1 MSVAIIRSAVV
12 LVLLVCGCTM
22 LHAQAPSTADVLQAH
37 IRAWAEARIPMLG
50 SNVTID
56 VAAHPDKTWFEAA
69 MITALRDRGV
79 DAIRGYE
86 GPRLRI
92 VPVDVS
98 TRYDR
103 TDHPDS
109 VVRIV
114 TARLYE
120 ERIDADG
127 RAVPLRTADTLS
139 LQRTDILG
147 RDQVNALQSKQYP
160 AMHGDVPPP
169 PRDIWDDILE
179 PVVYVAAAAVT
190 VVLLFTVRS
199 K

>member
-1 MSVAIIRSAVV
+1 MSVAIMRSTV
-12 LVLLVCGCTM
+12 VLLVLVMAGIV
-22 LHAQAPSTADVLQAH
+22 LRAQAPSTADVFQAH
-37 IRAWAEARIPMLG
+37 IRAWAEARSPVLG
-50 SNVTID
+50 SSVTID

-79 DAIRGYE
+79 DAIRGDE

-92 VPVDVS
+92 VLVDAS
-98 TRYDR
+98 TRYTR

-120 ERIDADG
+120 ERIEADG

-139 LQRTDILG
+139 LQRTDVLG
-147 RDQVNALQSKQYP
+147 RDQVSALQSTQYP

>member
-1 MSVAIIRSAVV
+1 MSVAIMRSTVV
-12 LVLLVCGCTM
+12 LVLLVCGCSM
-22 LHAQAPSTADVLQAH
+22 IHAQVPSTADVFQTH
-37 IRAWAEARIPMLG
+37 IQAWAEARSPVLG
-50 SNVTID
+50 SSVTID

-69 MITALRDRGV
+69 MISALRDRGV
-79 DAIRGYE
+79 DAIRGDE

-92 VPVDVS
+92 VLVDAS
-98 TRYDR
+98 TRYTR

-109 VVRIV
+109 VLRIV

-120 ERIDADG
+120 ERIEADG
-127 RAVPLRTADTLS
+127 RAVPLRTADMLS

-147 RDQVNALQSKQYP
+147 RDHVSALQSTQYP

>member
-1 MSVAIIRSAVV
+1 MIAGLIRSTIV
-12 LVLLVCGCTM
+12 LVLLVCGCTTM
-22 LHAQAPSTADVLQAH
+22 HAQAPSTADVLQAH
-37 IRAWAEARIPMLG
+37 IRAWAEARTPMLG
-50 SNVTID
+50 SNVTLD
-56 VAAHPDKTWFEAA
+56 VAEHPDKPWFEAA

-92 VPVDVS
+92 VLVDVS

-109 VVRIV
+109 VSRLV

-127 RAVPLRTADTLS
+127 RAVPLRTSDTATW
-139 LQRTDILG
+139 QRTDVLG
-147 RDQVNALQSKQYP
+147 RDQVNALQSTQHP

-169 PRDIWDDILE
+169 PRDLWDDILE

>member
-1 MSVAIIRSAVV
+1 MSVAIMRSTVV
-12 LVLLVCGCTM
+12 LVVLVMAGIV
-22 LHAQAPSTADVLQAH
+22 LRAQVPSTADVFQAQ
-37 IRAWAEARIPMLG
+37 IRAWAEARSPVLG
-50 SNVTID
+50 SSVTID
-56 VAAHPDKTWFEAA
+56 MAAHPDKTWFEAA

-92 VPVDVS
+92 VLVDAA
-98 TRYDR
+98 TRYTP

-109 VVRIV
+109 VVRTV

-120 ERIDADG
+120 ERIEADG

-147 RDQVNALQSKQYP
+147 RDQVNVLQSTQYP

>member
-1 MSVAIIRSAVV
+1 MSVAIMRSTV
-12 LVLLVCGCTM
+12 VLLVLVMAGIV
-22 LHAQAPSTADVLQAH
+22 LRAQAPSTADVFQAH
-37 IRAWAEARIPMLG
+37 IRAWAEARSPVLG
-50 SNVTID
+50 SSVTID

-92 VPVDVS
+92 VLVDAA
-98 TRYDR
+98 TRYTP

-109 VVRIV
+109 VVRTV

-120 ERIDADG
+120 ERIEADG

-147 RDQVNALQSKQYP
+147 RDQVNALQSTQYP

>member
-1 MSVAIIRSAVV
+1 MSVAIIRSTAVLFV
-12 LVLLVCGCTM
+12 LAVAGIVLR
-22 LHAQAPSTADVLQAH
+22 AQAPSTADVFQAH
-37 IRAWAEARIPMLG
+37 IRAWAEARSPVLG
-50 SNVTID
+50 SSVTID

-92 VPVDVS
+92 VLVDAA
-98 TRYDR
+98 TRYTL

-120 ERIDADG
+120 ERIEADG

-139 LQRTDILG
+139 LRRTDILG
-147 RDQVNALQSKQYP
+147 RDQVNALQSTQYP